1 VARARITYL
10 SASEK
15 EFVHE
20 KTLEVLA
27 KVGVAY
33 NTPRA
38 IDLLE
43 QAGARVDRE
52 ALTAR
57 LTWDVIEPA
66 LRTVPRTVLLAGR
79 DTSRDCVLGGG
90 RLIATSDG
98 MTTYMLDDVTGE
110 RREGTTADL
119 AAVTRLCDGLD
130 ELDTLWPSPNPGD
143 APAEA
148 LPVITQA
155 TMVRNSTKHIQD
167 EVRTPEM
174 VEPILE
180 IYEAACGAPLTER
193 PYFSVTNCTVAPLQH
208 DREMTEAG
216 LKLVDR
222 GVPIFV
228 LPMPQ
233 AGTTGPMT
241 LLGTCILNMAEL
253 LSGIVLY
260 QLAHPGC
267 AVVSGVGSAVADMRS
282 GGYIASSPEI
292 GLINLICLEMSRFY
306 GLPTQATGM
315 SADAKA
321 ADFQA
326 GSEGGMTALTAAL
339 AGADSLI
346 SAGGI
351 DGVQISSLAKYVL
364 DNDQVGALRRYLRE
378 DPIDETTALMDDIL
392 EVGIGG
398 HFLGRKS
405 TRAHSRSEVW
415 RPRAFRKGT
424 FEESAGRPLAAEA
437 AERAR
442 EIIATHEVP
451 PLPEDAELHIDS
463 VIATVAAQAAGA

>member
-1 VARARITYL
+1 MAKARITYL
-10 SASEK
+10 SAVEK

-20 KTLEVLA
+20 KTREVLE

-33 NTPRA
+33 NTPKA

-43 QAGARVDRE
+43 AAGARVDRE

-57 LTWDVIEPA
+57 LSWDVIEPA
-66 LRTVPRTVLLAGR
+66 LKTVPRTVLLAGR
-79 DTSRDCVLGGG
+79 DPSRDRVLGGE

-98 MTTYMLDDVTGE
+98 MTTYMLDDETGE
-110 RREGTTADL
+110 RRDGTLADL
-119 AAVTRLCDGLD
+119 AEVTRLCDAL
-130 ELDTLWPSPNPGD
+130 EEIDTIWPSPNPGD
-143 APAEA
+143 AEA
-148 LPVITQA
+148 AILPLLTQA
-155 TMVRNSTKHIQD
+155 TTIRNTTKHIQD

-174 VEPILE
+174 VEPFLD
-180 IYEAACGAPLTER
+180 IYEAACGSALTER
-193 PYFSVTNCTVAPLQH
+193 PCFSVTNCTIAPLQH

-216 LKLVDR
+216 LKLVQR
-222 GVPIFV
+222 GVPIVV

-253 LSGIVLY
+253 LSGMVLY
-260 QLAHPGC
+260 QLAHEGC
-267 AVVSGVGSAVADMRS
+267 ALVSGVGSAVADMRS
-282 GGYIASSPEI
+282 GGYIASSPEV

-321 ADFQA
+321 ANFQA

-346 SAGGI
+346 SAGGL
-351 DGVQISSLAKYVL
+351 DGVQISSYAKYVL
-364 DNDQVGALRRYLRE
+364 DDDQVGALRRYLRD
-378 DPIDETTALMDDIL
+378 DPIDETTALMDDII

-398 HFLGRKS
+398 HFLGRRS
-405 TRAHSRSEVW
+405 TRTFSRSEVW
-415 RPRAFRKGT
+415 RPKAFQRGT
-424 FEESAGRPLAAEA
+424 FEEFAGRPLAAEA
-437 AERAR
+437 AARAR
-442 EIIATHEVP
+442 EILGAHEVP
-451 PLPEDAELHIDS
+451 PLPEEADRYIDE
-463 VIATVAAQAAGA
+463 VIASWAAQAT

>member
-1 VARARITYL
+1 MARARITYL
-10 SASEK
+10 SAVEK

-20 KTLEVLA
+20 KTLEVLE

-38 IDLLE
+38 TDLLAA
-43 QAGARVDRE
+43 AGARVDRA

-57 LTWDVIEPA
+57 LTWDVIEAA

-79 DTSRDCVLGGG
+79 DPSQDRLLGGG

-98 MTTYMLDDVTGE
+98 MTTHMLDDVTGE
-110 RREGTTADL
+110 RRGGTTADL
-119 AAVTRLCDGLD
+119 ADVTRLCDAL
-130 ELDTLWPSPNPGD
+130 EEIDTLWPSPNPGD
-143 APAEA
+143 APADL
-148 LPVITQA
+148 LPLVTQA

-193 PYFSVTNCTVAPLQH
+193 PCFSVTNCTIAPLQH

-216 LKLVDR
+216 LKLVER

-260 QLAHPGC
+260 QAAHPGC
-267 AVVSGVGSAVADMRS
+267 ALVSGVGSAVADMRS
-282 GGYIASSPEI
+282 GGYIAASPEI

-326 GSEGGMTALTAAL
+326 GSEGGMTALVAAL

-346 SAGGI
+346 AGGGL
-351 DGVQISSLAKYVL
+351 DGVQISSFAKYVL
-364 DNDQVGALRRYLRE
+364 DNDQIGALRRYLRE
-378 DPIDETTALMDDIL
+378 EPIDETTALMDDIL

-398 HFLGRKS
+398 HFLGRRS
-405 TRAHSRSEVW
+405 TRQHSRTEIW
-415 RPRAFRKGT
+415 RPRAFQRGT
-424 FEESAGRPLAAEA
+424 FEEFIGRPLAHEA
-437 AERAR
+437 AARAR
-442 EIIATHEVP
+442 EILETHEVP
-451 PLPEDAELHIDS
+451 PLDEAADRHIDG
-463 VIATVAAQAAGA
+463 VIGRWAARAV

>member
-10 SASEK
+10 SVAEK

-20 KTLEVLA
+20 KTLEVLE

-38 IDLLE
+38 IELLAA
-43 QAGARVDRE
+43 AGARVDRE

-57 LTWDVIEPA
+57 LSWELIEQA
-66 LRTVPRTVLLAGR
+66 LATVPRTVLLAGR
-79 DTSRDCVLGGG
+79 DPARDCILGGE

-98 MTTYMLDDVTGE
+98 MTTYMLDDETGE
-110 RREGTTADL
+110 RREGTLADL
-119 AAVTRLCDGLD
+119 AEVTRLCDAL
-130 ELDTLWPSPNPGD
+130 EEIDTIWPSPNPGD
-143 APAEA
+143 AEAEV
-148 LPVITQA
+148 LPLLTQA
-155 TMVRNSTKHIQD
+155 AVIRNTTKHIQD

-174 VEPILE
+174 VEPFLE
-180 IYEAACGAPLTER
+180 MYEAACGSTLTER
-193 PYFSVTNCTVAPLQH
+193 PCFSVTNCTIAPLQH

-216 LKLVDR
+216 LKLVHR
-222 GVPIFV
+222 GVPVVV

-233 AGTTGPMT
+233 SGTTGPMT

-260 QLAHPGC
+260 QLEHPGC
-267 AVVSGVGSAVADMRS
+267 ALVSGVGSAVADMRS

-321 ADFQA
+321 ANFQA
-326 GSEGGMTALTAAL
+326 GSEGGMTALTAVL

-346 SAGGI
+346 AAGGL
-351 DGVQISSLAKYVL
+351 DGVQISSYAKYVL
-364 DNDQVGALRRYLRE
+364 DNDQIGALRRYLRE
-378 DPIDETTALMDDIL
+378 DPINETTALLEDIID
-392 EVGIGG
+392 VGIGG

-405 TRAHSRSEVW
+405 TRAFSRSEVW
-415 RPRAFRKGT
+415 RPAAFQRGT
-424 FEESAGRPLAAEA
+424 FEEFAGRPLAHEA
-437 AERAR
+437 AASAR
-442 EIIATHEVP
+442 DILARHEVP
-451 PLPEDAELHIDS
+451 PLPEDADRHLDG
-463 VIATVAAQAAGA
+463 VIAAWVARPR

>member
-1 VARARITYL
+1 
-10 SASEK
+10 
-15 EFVHE
+15 
-20 KTLEVLA
+20 
-27 KVGVAY
+27 
-33 NTPRA
+33 
-38 IDLLE
+38 
-43 QAGARVDRE
+43 
-52 ALTAR
+52 
-57 LTWDVIEPA
+57 
-66 LRTVPRTVLLAGR
+66 
-79 DTSRDCVLGGG
+79 
-90 RLIATSDG
+90 
-98 MTTYMLDDVTGE
+98 
-110 RREGTTADL
+110 
-119 AAVTRLCDGLD
+119 LCDGLD
-130 ELDTLWPSPNPGD
+130 EIDTLWPSPNPGD
-143 APAEA
+143 VPAEV
-148 LPVITQA
+148 LPLVTQA

-180 IYEAACGAPLTER
+180 IYEAACGASLTER
-193 PYFSVTNCTVAPLQH
+193 PYFSVTNCTIAPLQH

-216 LKLVDR
+216 LKMVHR
-222 GVPIFV
+222 GVPIVV

-241 LLGTCILNMAEL
+241 LLGTCIVNMAEL

-267 AVVSGVGSAVADMRS
+267 ALVSGVGSAVADMRS

-326 GSEGGMTALTAAL
+326 GSEGGMTALVAAL

-346 SAGGI
+346 SAGGL
-351 DGVQISSLAKYVL
+351 DGVQISSPAKYVL

-378 DPIDETTALMDDIL
+378 DAVDETTALMDDIL

-398 HFLGRKS
+398 HFLGCRS
-405 TRAHSRSEVW
+405 TRRHSRTEVW
-415 RPRAFRKGT
+415 RPQAFRKGT
-424 FEESAGRPLAAEA
+424 FEESAGRSLVEDAAA
-437 AERAR
+437 RAR
-442 EIIATHEVP
+442 RILAEHEVP
-451 PLPEDAELHIDS
+451 ALPEDADRHIDD
-463 VIATVAAQAAGA
+463 IIGDWAARSA

>member
-1 VARARITYL
+1 VAKARITYL
-10 SASEK
+10 SDAEK
-15 EFVHE
+15 GFIHE
-20 KTLEVLA
+20 KTLEVLER
-27 KVGVAY
+27 VGVAY

-38 IDLLE
+38 IDLLAA
-43 QAGARVDRE
+43 AGARVDRE

-57 LTWDVIEPA
+57 LTWDVVEPA
-66 LRTVPRTVLLAGR
+66 LKTVPRTVLLAGR
-79 DTSRDCVLGGG
+79 DPDKDCVLGGE

-98 MTTYMLDDVTGE
+98 MTTYMLDDETGE
-110 RREGTTADL
+110 RRDGTLADL
-119 AAVTRLCDGLD
+119 ADVTRLCDAL
-130 ELDTLWPSPNPGD
+130 EEIDTIWPSPNPGD
-143 APAEA
+143 AQAEI
-148 LPVITQA
+148 LPLLTQA
-155 TMVRNSTKHIQD
+155 AVIRNTTKHIQD

-174 VEPILE
+174 VEPFVE
-180 IYEAACGAPLTER
+180 MYEAACGASLTER
-193 PYFSVTNCTVAPLQH
+193 PVFSVTNCTIAPLQH
-208 DREMTEAG
+208 DKEMTEAG
-216 LKLVDR
+216 LKLVHR

-233 AGTTGPMT
+233 SGTTGPMT

-267 AVVSGVGSAVADMRS
+267 ALVSGVGSAVADMRS

-321 ADFQA
+321 ANFQA

-346 SAGGI
+346 SAGGL
-351 DGVQISSLAKYVL
+351 DGVQISSYAKYVL

-378 DPIDETTALMDDIL
+378 DPIDETTALMDDIMD
-392 EVGIGG
+392 VGIGG

-405 TRAHSRSEVW
+405 TRAFSRSEVW
-415 RPRAFRKGT
+415 RPRAFQRGT
-424 FEESAGRPLAAEA
+424 FEEFAGRPLAHEA
-437 AERAR
+437 AARAR
-442 EIIATHEVP
+442 DILAAHEVP
-451 PLPEDAELHIDS
+451 PLSEDADRHIDE
-463 VIATVAAQAAGA
+463 VIAGWAARSA

>member
-1 VARARITYL
+1 VAKARISYL
-10 SASEK
+10 SAQEK
-15 EFVHE
+15 DFVHE
-20 KTLEVLA
+20 KTLEVLE

-33 NTPRA
+33 HTPKA
-38 IDLLE
+38 IELLAA
-43 QAGARVDRE
+43 AGARVDRE

-57 LTWDVIEPA
+57 LTWDLIEPA
-66 LRTVPRTVLLAGR
+66 LETVPRTVLLAGR
-79 DTSRDCVLGGG
+79 EPSRDCVLGGD

-98 MTTYMLDDVTGE
+98 MTTYMLDDETGE
-110 RREGTTADL
+110 RRAGTVADL

-143 APAEA
+143 APADL
-148 LPVITQA
+148 LPLMTQA

-180 IYEAACGAPLTER
+180 IYEAACGAPLRER
-193 PYFSVTNCTVAPLQH
+193 PYFSATNCTIAPLQH
-208 DREMTEAG
+208 DGEMTEAG

-222 GVPIFV
+222 GVPLFV

-267 AVVSGVGSAVADMRS
+267 ALVSGVGSAVAEMRS
-282 GGYIASSPEI
+282 GGYISSSPEI
-292 GLINLICLEMSRFY
+292 GLINLMCLEMSRFY

-321 ADFQA
+321 PDFQA
-326 GSEGGMTALTAAL
+326 GSEGGMTALVAAL

-346 SAGGI
+346 CAGGL

-364 DNDQVGALRRYLRE
+364 DDDQVGALRRYLRE
-378 DPIDETTALMDDIL
+378 DPVDETTALMDDIL

-398 HFLGRKS
+398 HFLGRRS
-405 TRAHSRSEVW
+405 TREHARTEVW
-415 RPRAFRKGT
+415 RPRTFRKGT
-424 FEESAGRPLAAEA
+424 FEEFAGRRLAEEA
-437 AERAR
+437 GSRAR
-442 EIIATHEVP
+442 DIIATHDVP
-451 PLPEDAELHIDS
+451 PLQEDVERHIDE
-463 VIATVAAQAAGA
+463 VIARWTAIA

>member
-1 VARARITYL
+1 VAKARISYL
-10 SASEK
+10 SGIEQQ
-15 EFVHE
+15 FIHE
-20 KTLEVLA
+20 KTLEVLE

-33 NTPRA
+33 NTPQA
-38 IDLLE
+38 IDLLAA
-43 QAGARVDRE
+43 AGAKTDRE

-57 LTWDVIEPA
+57 LSWELIEAA
-66 LRTVPRTVLLAGR
+66 LTTVPRTVLLAGR
-79 DTSRDCVLGGG
+79 DPARDCVLGGE

-110 RREGTTADL
+110 RRDGTTADL
-119 AAVTRLCDGLD
+119 ADVTRLCDALG
-130 ELDTLWPSPNPGD
+130 EIDTIWPSPNPGD
-143 APAEA
+143 ADAA
-148 LPVITQA
+148 VLPLLTQA
-155 TMVRNSTKHIQD
+155 TVLRNTTKHIQD
-167 EVRTPEM
+167 EIRTPEM

-193 PYFSVTNCTVAPLQH
+193 PCFSVTNCTIAPLQH
-208 DREMTEAG
+208 DRDMTEAG
-216 LKLVDR
+216 LKLVHR

-233 AGTTGPMT
+233 SGTTGPMT
-241 LLGTCILNMAEL
+241 LLGTCIVNMAEL

-267 AVVSGVGSAVADMRS
+267 ALVSGVGSAVADMRS

-326 GSEGGMTALTAAL
+326 GSEGGMTALAAAL
-339 AGADSLI
+339 GGADSLI
-346 SAGGI
+346 SAGGL
-351 DGVQISSLAKYVL
+351 DGVQISSFAKYVL
-364 DNDQVGALRRYLRE
+364 DDDQVGALRRYLRE

-392 EVGIGG
+392 DVGIGG
-398 HFLGRKS
+398 HYLGRRS
-405 TRAHSRSEVW
+405 TRAYSRTEVW
-415 RPRAFRKGT
+415 RPAAFRRGT
-424 FEESAGRPLAAEA
+424 FEEFQGRPLARDA
-437 AERAR
+437 ADRAR
-442 EIIATHEVP
+442 ELLATHEVA
-451 PLPEDAELHIDS
+451 PLPDDADRHIDE
-463 VIATVAAQAAGA
+463 VIAGWRAAYA